1 MKSWQENGQ
10 MLQLFTN
17 GRLFLLTWQSILYQ
31 YARKILYQHI
41 HIHIC
46 VHTTC
51 LDQQQQNHA
60 LLLLLHTS
68 AVSWLSFPGTAMDVI
83 EVFKTVVEH
92 ESSVPDTYG
101 FKNKY

>member
-31 YARKILYQHI
+31 HI
-41 HIHIC
+41 HVHVHVCI
-46 VHTTC
+46 HTTC
-51 LDQQQQNHA
+51 LDKQLQNHA
-60 LLLLLHTS
+60 LLFLPHTS
-68 AVSWLSFPGTAMDVI
+68 AVSWLSFPGTAI
-83 EVFKTVVEH
+83 FKTVVKH
-92 ESSVPDTYG
+92 GSSAPDTYG

>member
-10 MLQLFTN
+10 TLQLFTN

-31 YARKILYQHI
+31 HI
-41 HIHIC
+41 HVHVR

-51 LDQQQQNHA
+51 LDQQQQNQA

-68 AVSWLSFPGTAMDVI
+68 AVSWLSFPGTAMDAI
-83 EVFKTVVEH
+83 EV
-92 ESSVPDTYG
+92 P
-101 FKNKY
+101 